1 MADNINVDPGTG
13 VGAVPVATDDVGGVQ
28 YQIIKIVTGADGV
41 ATPLSNAAPLPISD
55 AGGSLTV
62 DGTVAVTGVSTTAY
76 DRGAGAATSQTTR
89 VTIDTG
95 QVGSLVAGSVPCV
108 SGGYEYETVA
118 VSQTDQILG
127 ATGAVGDYL
136 ECLLCVVA
144 TAATSQ
150 VQIKDGNGSAITVL
164 PNAVGAGVGTYPIP
178 IGLTCINA
186 TTPGWKITT
195 AAGVTVL
202 ACGNFT

>member
-28 YQIIKIVTGADGV
+28 YQIIKIVTGGDGV

-55 AGGSLTV
+55 AGGTVTV
-62 DGTVAVTGVSTTAY
+62 DGTVTVGSLPVQF
-76 DRGAGAATSQTTR
+76 GAGASTSTTQR
-89 VTIDTG
+89 VTIDSG